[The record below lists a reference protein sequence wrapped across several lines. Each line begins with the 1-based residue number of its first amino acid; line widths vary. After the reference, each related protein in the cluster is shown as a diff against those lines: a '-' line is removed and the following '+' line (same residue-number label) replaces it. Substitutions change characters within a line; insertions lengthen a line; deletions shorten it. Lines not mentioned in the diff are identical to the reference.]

1 MRGRRTAIAVFLA
14 ALLAPMVASAGESD
28 ARAYAPPTPAYDWT
42 ITLGAEGRLEPLFQ
56 GSSRERLR
64 PYPIFAVRRYG
75 TPEPFRGPRDGLDV
89 AVIDGGNYQIGPVGQ
104 FVWSQ
109 REKADSPV
117 VRSLGNVPWAAEVGI
132 FAQYWWVPWLRT
144 RTEVRQGFHGHHGI
158 VSDITTAAVVPAG
171 APSPLSAAPPLTPG
185 TRRARARALALSP
198 CVSVARGGGGGSG
211 LPIYDTKGGIRS
223 YGAGAQ
229 ARYLWTPQWAT
240 HVFVEYER
248 LSGEPADSPLVT
260 QKGSPDQV
268 TIGFGATH
276 SFDIKTPW

>member
-1 MRGRRTAIAVFLA
+1 MRGRRAGIAAFLA
-14 ALLAPMVASAGESD
+14 ALWAPTVASAAEGD
-28 ARAYAPPTPAYDWT
+28 GRAYAPPALAYDWT
-42 ITLGAEGRLEPLFQ
+42 VTLGAEGREEPLFQ

-75 TPEPFRGPRDGLDV
+75 APEPFRGPRDGLDV
-89 AVIDGGNYQIGPVGQ
+89 AVIDEGKFQIGPVGQ
-104 FVWSQ
+104 FVYSQ
-109 REKADSPV
+109 REQAASMA

-158 VSDITTAAVVPAG
+158 VSDITTDAVVPVG
-171 APSPLSAAPPLTPG
+171 PQLTLSAGPRLTLATTPALTPYFNI
-185 TRRARARALALSP
+185 TPAQSLR
-198 CVSVARGGGGGSG
+198 SG

-268 TIGFGATH
+268 TIGFGVTR

>member
-1 MRGRRTAIAVFLA
+1 MRCRRAAIAAFVA
-14 ALLAPMVASAGESD
+14 ALSAPTVVSAAEGD
-28 ARAYAPPTPAYDWT
+28 GRAYVPPALTYDWT
-42 ITLGAEGRLEPLFQ
+42 VTLGAEGREEPLFQ

-89 AVIDGGNYQIGPVGQ
+89 ALIDEAKFQMGPVGQ

-109 REKADSPV
+109 RENANSPA

-158 VSDITTAAVVPAG
+158 VSDITTDAVVPVG
-171 APSPLSAAPPLTPG
+171 PQLTLSAGPRLTLATTPALTPYFNI
-185 TRRARARALALSP
+185 TPAQ
-198 CVSVARGGGGGSG
+198 SVRSG
-211 LPIYDTKGGIRS
+211 LPIYDTKGGLRS
-223 YGAGAQ
+223 YGVGAQ
-229 ARYLWTPQWAT
+229 ARYLWTPQFAT

-248 LSGEPADSPLVT
+248 LSGEPAGSPLVT

-268 TIGFGATH
+268 TFGFGATQ

>member
-1 MRGRRTAIAVFLA
+1 MRGRRAGIAAFLA
-14 ALLAPMVASAGESD
+14 ALWAPTVASAAEGD
-28 ARAYAPPTPAYDWT
+28 GRAYAPPAPAYDWT
-42 ITLGAEGRLEPLFQ
+42 VTLGAEGREEPLFQ

-75 TPEPFRGPRDGLDV
+75 APEPFRGPRDGLDV
-89 AVIDGGNYQIGPVGQ
+89 AVIDEGKYQIGPVGQ
-104 FVWSQ
+104 FVYSQ
-109 REKADSPV
+109 REQSNSPA

-158 VSDITTAAVVPAG
+158 VADITTDAIVPVG
-171 APSPLSAAPPLTPG
+171 QLTLSAGPRITLATTP
-185 TRRARARALALSP
+185 AVSP
-198 CVSVARGGGGGSG
+198 YFNITPAQSVRSG

-229 ARYLWTPQWAT
+229 ARYLWTPQFAT

-248 LSGEPADSPLVT
+248 LSGEPAGSPLVT

-268 TIGFGATH
+268 TFGFGATQ
-276 SFDIKTPW
+276 SFDIKSPW

>member
-1 MRGRRTAIAVFLA
+1 MRGRRAAIAAFIA
-14 ALLAPMVASAGESD
+14 ALLAPVVASAAEGD
-28 ARAYAPPTPAYDWT
+28 ARAYVPPAPAYDWT
-42 ITLGAEGRLEPLFQ
+42 VTLGAEGRLEPLFQ

-104 FVWSQ
+104 FVYSQ
-109 REKADSPV
+109 RDKADSPA
-117 VRSLGNVPWAAEVGI
+117 VRSLGNVPWAAEVGV

-144 RTEVRQGFHGHHGI
+144 RTEVRQGFHGHHG
-158 VSDITTAAVVPAG
+158 VVADIMTDAVVPV
-171 APSPLSAAPPLTPG
+171 SPQWTLSAGPRLT
-185 TRRARARALALSP
+185 LATTPAVSP
-198 CVSVARGGGGGSG
+198 YFNITPAQSLASG

>member
-1 MRGRRTAIAVFLA
+1 MRGRRAAIAAFVA
-14 ALLAPMVASAGESD
+14 ALSAPAVASAGESD
-28 ARAYAPPTPAYDWT
+28 GRAYVPPAPTYDWT
-42 ITLGAEGRLEPLFQ
+42 VTLGAEGREEPLFQ

-75 TPEPFRGPRDGLDV
+75 APEPFRGPRDGLDV
-89 AVIDGGNYQIGPVGQ
+89 ALIDEGKYQMGPVGQ

-109 REKADSPV
+109 REQANSPA
-117 VRSLGNVPWAAEVGI
+117 VRSLGNVPWAAEVGV

-158 VSDITTAAVVPAG
+158 VSDITTDAVVPVG
-171 APSPLSAAPPLTPG
+171 PQLTLSAGPRLTLATTPALTPYFNI
-185 TRRARARALALSP
+185 TPAQ
-198 CVSVARGGGGGSG
+198 SVRSG

-248 LSGEPADSPLVT
+248 LGGEPADSPLVT

-268 TIGFGATH
+268 TIGFGVTR

>member
-1 MRGRRTAIAVFLA
+1 MRGRRAAIAAFVA
-14 ALLAPMVASAGESD
+14 ALSAPTVASAGESD
-28 ARAYAPPTPAYDWT
+28 GRAYVPPASPYDWT
-42 ITLGAEGRLEPLFQ
+42 VTLGVEGREEPLFQ

-75 TPEPFRGPRDGLDV
+75 TPEPFRGPRDGLD
-89 AVIDGGNYQIGPVGQ
+89 AALIDERNFQMGPVGQ

-109 REKADSPV
+109 REQANSPA

-158 VSDITTAAVVPAG
+158 VSDITTDAVVPVG
-171 APSPLSAAPPLTPG
+171 PQLTLSAGPRLT
-185 TRRARARALALSP
+185 LATTPAVSP
-198 CVSVARGGGGGSG
+198 YFNITPAQAVRSG

-248 LSGEPADSPLVT
+248 LGGEPADSPLVT

-268 TIGFGATH
+268 TIGFGVTR

>member
-1 MRGRRTAIAVFLA
+1 MRGRRAAIAAFVA
-14 ALLAPMVASAGESD
+14 ALSAPMVASAGESES
-28 ARAYAPPTPAYDWT
+28 RAYVLPAPAYDWT
-42 ITLGAEGRLEPLFQ
+42 VTLGAEGREEPLFQ

-75 TPEPFRGPRDGLDV
+75 TPEPFRGPRDGLD
-89 AVIDGGNYQIGPVGQ
+89 AALIDERNFQMGPVGQ

-109 REKADSPV
+109 REQANSPA

-144 RTEVRQGFHGHHGI
+144 RTEVRQGFNGHHGI
-158 VSDITTAAVVPAG
+158 VSDITTDAVVPV
-171 APSPLSAAPPLTPG
+171 SPQLTLSAGPRLT
-185 TRRARARALALSP
+185 LATTPAVSP
-198 CVSVARGGGGGSG
+198 YFNITPAQAVRSG

-248 LSGEPADSPLVT
+248 LGGEPADSPLVT

-268 TIGFGATH
+268 TIGFGVTR

>member
-1 MRGRRTAIAVFLA
+1 MRGRRAGIAAFLA
-14 ALLAPMVASAGESD
+14 ALWAPTVASAAEGD
-28 ARAYAPPTPAYDWT
+28 GRAYALPAPAYDWT
-42 ITLGAEGRLEPLFQ
+42 ITLGAEGREEPLFQ

-89 AVIDGGNYQIGPVGQ
+89 AVIDEGKYQIGPVGQ
-104 FVWSQ
+104 FVYSQ
-109 REKADSPV
+109 RDKADSPA

-144 RTEVRQGFHGHHGI
+144 RAEVRQGFHGHHGI
-158 VSDITTAAVVPAG
+158 VSDITTDAIVPVG
-171 APSPLSAAPPLTPG
+171 PQLILSAGPRLT
-185 TRRARARALALSP
+185 LATTPAVSP
-198 CVSVARGGGGGSG
+198 YFNITPAQSLASG

-229 ARYLWTPQWAT
+229 ARYLWTPQFAT

-248 LSGEPADSPLVT
+248 LSGEPAGSPLVT

-268 TIGFGATH
+268 TIGFGATQ

>member
-1 MRGRRTAIAVFLA
+1 MRGRRAAIAAFVA
-14 ALLAPMVASAGESD
+14 ALSAPTVASAAEGD
-28 ARAYAPPTPAYDWT
+28 RRAYVPPAPIYDWT
-42 ITLGAEGRLEPLFQ
+42 VTLGAEGREEPLFQ

-75 TPEPFRGPRDGLDV
+75 APEPFRGPRDGLDV
-89 AVIDGGNYQIGPVGQ
+89 ALIDEAKYQVGPVGQ

-109 REKADSPV
+109 RENANSPA

-144 RTEVRQGFHGHHGI
+144 RTEVRQGFHGHHGV
-158 VSDITTAAVVPAG
+158 VSDITTDAVVPVG
-171 APSPLSAAPPLTPG
+171 PQLTLSAGPRLTLATTPALTPYFNI
-185 TRRARARALALSP
+185 TPAQ
-198 CVSVARGGGGGSG
+198 SVRSG

-268 TIGFGATH
+268 TIGFGVTR